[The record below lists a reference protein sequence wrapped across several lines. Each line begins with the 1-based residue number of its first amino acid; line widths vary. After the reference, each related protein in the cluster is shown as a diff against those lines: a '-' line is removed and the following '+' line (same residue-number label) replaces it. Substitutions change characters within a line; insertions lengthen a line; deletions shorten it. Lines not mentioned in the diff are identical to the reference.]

1 MIIRKS
7 QTNSDRYLING
18 SPWSLLFLLNHSN
31 HAKLTSESSLQL
43 DTAKL
48 FAYAE
53 LIKSEFNKIS
63 EIFPI
68 FINLTS
74 FSRYAVMIQNKIQN
88 SLFKIVGHV
97 SGFDSLLKFI
107 DEIISSNH
115 FNDVKQRLLYRFQ
128 NRQ

>member
-1 MIIRKS
+1 MENS
-7 QTNSDRYLING
+7 QILRPYETGSQQQKFQPRIGPQSQKISDRYQMNG
-18 SPWSLLFLLNHSN
+18 SPWALLFIPNHSN

-43 DTAKL
+43 GTAKL

-74 FSRYAVMIQNKIQN
+74 FSRFAVMI
-88 SLFKIVGHV
+88 
-97 SGFDSLLKFI
+97 LK
-107 DEIISSNH
+107 
-115 FNDVKQRLLYRFQ
+115 LM
-128 NRQ
+128 